1 MEYSHARDFLFCEF
15 CGTMLSLKSTK
26 YAECPLCKFKHSAK
40 AKCQSSSI
48 PKIENEDNSQLQ
60 TEEQTT
66 EQILQREK
74 SAAGILCQLK
84 TRHGAQASSLPLTKD
99 VLGIVATLGQLE
111 DDNLSRLFAEYLGVE
126 TMLAIVC
133 KTYEGVKALETYDK
147 EGCVKKSSGLHGLG
161 ASIGRTL

>member
-1 MEYSHARDFLFCEF
+1 INL
-15 CGTMLSLKSTK
+15 T
-26 YAECPLCKFKHSAK
+26 
-40 AKCQSSSI
+40 KCQSSSI
-48 PKIENEDNSQLQ
+48 AKIENEDNSQLQ

-147 EGCVKKSSGLHGLG
+147 EGCIKKSSSLHGLVLPLG
-161 ASIGRTL
+161 GLRMTDFLSFVLRI

>member
-1 MEYSHARDFLFCEF
+1 M
-15 CGTMLSLKSTK
+15 
-26 YAECPLCKFKHSAK
+26 
-40 AKCQSSSI
+40 
-48 PKIENEDNSQLQ
+48 DNSQLQ

-74 SAAGILCQLK
+74 FAAGILCQLK

-111 DDNLSRLFAEYLGVE
+111 DDNLSKLFAEYLGVE

-147 EGCVKKSSGLHGLG
+147 EGCINKSSGLHGLG
-161 ASIGRTL
+161 ASIGRTLDDDFSSFVL